1 MSGLTLT
8 ALLPSLDPILIAIIC
23 VIFLLAGIVKG
34 FLGIGLPAAAMAFLT
49 LIISPTE
56 AISLLWLPILFTNIF
71 QFGRAPD
78 RRRIAADYVW
88 FAIPLAASIFITSL
102 FITEYPTSFLTV
114 AIGCAM
120 VIFSLN
126 LLFGVTI
133 PIGPGLAW
141 QGIFGVVSGV
151 LGGLS
156 SIWSPP
162 VAMYLIARN
171 TPKERFIGCRLPVSC
186 RVRAAWHRAC
196 HGRADHLE
204 GDREINARAC
214 RNADR
219 VPHRR
224 TDAQPGIAGPF
235 PSDRACCVSHP
246 WQQTDCHRPDL
257 GSKGGLAFAT
267 PRDQLANDPPH
278 EQIKQQAKQAH
289 DQDCHPDQLVV

>member
-1 MSGLTLT
+1 MTLT

-23 VIFLLAGIVKG
+23 EIFLLAGIVKG

-71 QFGRAPD
+71 QFGRAPE
-78 RRRIAADYVW
+78 RRKIAADYVW

-141 QGIFGVVSGV
+141 QGIFQRGDLRAITASY
-151 LGGLS
+151 
-156 SIWSPP
+156 
-162 VAMYLIARN
+162 AA
-171 TPKERFIGCRLPVSC
+171 CRL
-186 RVRAAWHRAC
+186 
-196 HGRADHLE
+196 
-204 GDREINARAC
+204 ARQ
-214 RNADR
+214 
-219 VPHRR
+219 VRR
-224 TDAQPGIAGPF
+224 TTGARRMQTPMIVSMEVAAADPNNIA
-235 PSDRACCVSHP
+235 PS
-246 WQQTDCHRPDL
+246 L
-257 GSKGGLAFAT
+257 
-267 PRDQLANDPPH
+267 PRRSL
-278 EQIKQQAKQAH
+278 
-289 DQDCHPDQLVV
+289 